1 MEKNTQ
7 KPNNRNYFTF
17 NNASKSYI
25 NLYIYM
31 AIAVISFAIF
41 ALFGAAI
48 FNVDYK
54 TFKEFPL
61 VSFLYDMLTAISFFA
76 VVVVLIKKEKINYP
90 YALKLQKRVDPS
102 KTLAVVVLSF
112 TCVFLFSGVVNLLE
126 FGLFKMGYTIKTEL
140 PFFISSSNELL
151 IGIFLM
157 ALLPAVVEELV
168 FRGIILNGF
177 RTKFTNK
184 QAVFFSAL
192 LFMLMHSNLQQTV
205 YQLALGIIFGSIVIV
220 SGNIL
225 YSIILHFMNN
235 VIVVISNYI
244 YVQNY
249 GPVNPEDVS
258 NLFTYS
264 APWDFIQ
271 PFVYLIIG
279 VIIAYF
285 VIMYLKN
292 DSIKNTFKNIFY
304 NIKNFKSKK
313 PKESNIKF
321 IETKTSEQEQ
331 PQVMVAYQDK
341 SNIKFLSNTNG
352 EEKYYFFLSIFIGIL
367 MLVLNIFLS

>member
-285 VIMYLKN
+285 VIM
-292 DSIKNTFKNIFY
+292 
-304 NIKNFKSKK
+304 
-313 PKESNIKF
+313 
-321 IETKTSEQEQ
+321 
-331 PQVMVAYQDK
+331 
-341 SNIKFLSNTNG
+341 
-352 EEKYYFFLSIFIGIL
+352 
-367 MLVLNIFLS
+367 